1 MEKEFVPYTEAL
13 ELKELGFDEPCFAY
27 YLTSEIERTG
37 EIILHYCSRGKEI
50 LRNND
55 WRWVYEN
62 FPMFRKYL
70 KSEHLYMYS
79 TNSSKLM
86 NSAPTFSQAF
96 RWFREKYNLVIEPC
110 VLFQRLHSTE
120 DDHFEILEFGYRIY
134 SFDQYRGGLR
144 DKVEWDGYDNSNE
157 EKAELAC
164 LDKLLEIVEFKTN

>member
-1 MEKEFVPYTEAL
+1 MEKEFVSYNQAL
-13 ELKELGFDEPCFAY
+13 RLKELGFDEPCFGSY
-27 YLTSEIERTG
+27 VFGDELSIK
-37 EIILHYCSRGKEI
+37 YCEDQFITDSCC
-50 LRNND
+50 L
-55 WRWVYEN
+55 
-62 FPMFRKYL
+62 
-70 KSEHLYMYS
+70 
-79 TNSSKLM
+79 
-86 NSAPTFSQAF
+86 APTFSQAF